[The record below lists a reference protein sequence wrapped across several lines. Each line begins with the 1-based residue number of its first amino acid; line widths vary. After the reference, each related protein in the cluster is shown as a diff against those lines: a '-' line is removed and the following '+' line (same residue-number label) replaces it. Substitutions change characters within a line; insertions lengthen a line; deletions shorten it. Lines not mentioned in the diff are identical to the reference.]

1 VQYGYSFFPKKLSM
15 DAYKYIYIHAS
26 KIMRAYGIT
35 VFVTVLGTAT
45 SLLVTALL
53 AYPLSIKDMPRRKLY
68 TFLVFFTILFNGGL
82 VPLYLVYTQL
92 ISVKNTIFALILP
105 ILFVRGFYVLIM
117 RAFFM
122 GIPAALME
130 AAHIDGAG
138 EFRIF
143 FKIIMPLSLPVLATV
158 GLFICLQYWNDWYNG
173 MIFITDSDLYS
184 IQNYLNRIL
193 LDITFL
199 SKTNVSSSQAEIISR
214 IPKGTVRMAL
224 AVIGILPIMIAY
236 PFFQK
241 YFVKGLTIGA
251 VKG

>member
-1 VQYGYSFFPKKLSM
+1 
-15 DAYKYIYIHAS
+15 
-26 KIMRAYGIT
+26 
-35 VFVTVLGTAT
+35 
-45 SLLVTALL
+45 
-53 AYPLSIKDMPRRKLY
+53 
-68 TFLVFFTILFNGGL
+68 
-82 VPLYLVYTQL
+82 
-92 ISVKNTIFALILP
+92 
-105 ILFVRGFYVLIM
+105 
-117 RAFFM
+117 M
-122 GIPAALME
+122 GIPPALME

-143 FKIIMPLSLPVLATV
+143 FKIILPLSLPVLATV

-173 MIFITDSDLYS
+173 MIFITDSSLYS

-199 SKTNVSSSQAEIISR
+199 SKTNVSSSQAEIISK

-224 AVIGILPIMIAY
+224 AVIGILPIMVAY